1 MAKRT
6 HTVNSN
12 VINQIINPT
21 MTTTNYTNPLDII
34 EDKLISCAELYAS
47 VTNSLAWMV
56 DTSVL
61 NQARNVLFE
70 RYAEQEGEQFDE
82 FLISVGQELQHE
94 SLYEHEGSEQTLAQ
108 LLALRMKWHDV
119 AQSAAF
125 ANNRDYSPS
134 SLREQL
140 ESEKPMSLTGG
151 ALKNFQ
157 ALAKAE
163 AAGDHEK
170 EERLLKLYM
179 ESHTI
184 AEQERIRKGKAL
196 RAPLLE
202 IIRSANAYALETYDF
217 EHLPRTRQ
225 KQLTTFAKNTIE
237 RVLPQLATRLAKQPI
252 EFGRTMEAGREAL
265 KCLDKMLVEKFSDTG
280 ELENIRSQTEINMGR
295 NAKRVACSID

>member
-280 ELENIRSQTEINMGR
+280 ELENIRSQSEINMGR

>member
-1 MAKRT
+1 MAKTRT
-6 HTVNSN
+6 VKSS
-12 VINQIINPT
+12 VINSIVNPT

-34 EDKLISCAELYAS
+34 EDKLLACSELYAS

-70 RYAEQEGEQFDE
+70 RYAEQEGEAFDE
-82 FLISVGQELQHE
+82 FLVSVGQELQHE
-94 SLYEHEGSEQTLAQ
+94 SLYENEGSEQTLAQ
-108 LLALRMKWHDV
+108 LLSLRMKWHDV

-140 ESEKPMSLTGG
+140 ESEKPMSLSGG

-163 AAGDHEK
+163 AMGDMEK
-170 EERLLKLYM
+170 EERLLKLYQ

-184 AEQERIRKGKAL
+184 AEAERIRKGKAL
-196 RAPLLE
+196 RSPLLE

-217 EHLPRTRQ
+217 EALPRSRQ
-225 KQLTTFAKNTIE
+225 KQLTTFAKSTIE
-237 RVLPQLATRLAKQPI
+237 RTLPQLATRLAKQPI

-265 KCLDKMLVEKFSDTG
+265 KCLDKMLVEKFSDAG
-280 ELENIRSQTEINMGR
+280 EMENIRSQTEINMGR